1 MSICERF
8 PIMAHFQKTARL
20 ATTSRVGLPSGLILD
35 QRKSLIDKAIRK
47 VEDQLRVA
55 IRKHKADAVLKLS
68 EKLNRLTMQRISI

>member
-1 MSICERF
+1 
-8 PIMAHFQKTARL
+8 MAHFQKTARL
-20 ATTSRVGLPSGLILD
+20 ATTSRIGLPPVLILD

-55 IRKHKADAVLKLS
+55 IRKHKTDAVLKLS